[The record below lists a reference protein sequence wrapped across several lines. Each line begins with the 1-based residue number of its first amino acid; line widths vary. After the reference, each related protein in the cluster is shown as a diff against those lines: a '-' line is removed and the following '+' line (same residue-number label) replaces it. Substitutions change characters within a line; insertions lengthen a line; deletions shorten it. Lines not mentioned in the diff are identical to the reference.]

1 MNIEEKKIDKQL
13 FYGKLQLFP
22 FSLDAIHWKVTQKI
36 ENLQKRALRIL
47 CNDYEISYDG
57 LLSKSSTSLIIVK
70 RLSALCVELYK
81 TINKVKPSVMR
92 GLFRPVHEKKNKKE
106 NEYDNPWV

>member
-1 MNIEEKKIDKQL
+1 MANFNYFPFVWMLSKGTKKIE
-13 FYGKLQLFP
+13 
-22 FSLDAIHWKVTQKI
+22 H
-36 ENLQKRALRIL
+36 LQKRELRIL

-92 GLFRPVHEKKNKKE
+92 SLFRPVHEKKKQKRK
-106 NEYDNPWV
+106 